1 MIWGA
6 VSPKRIKKNGTFN
19 ICKIIIKK
27 RDMMKVLESELRG
40 KTVMSEEGLYL
51 GIFRNSLVD
60 ERTGQLL
67 NILVEPS
74 EDIDPRLYHL
84 DEVGHLVFPF
94 EAIKSVKDV
103 IIVGS

>member
-1 MIWGA
+1 
-6 VSPKRIKKNGTFN
+6 VYYKN
-19 ICKIIIKK
+19 K
-27 RDMMKVLESELRG
+27 RDMMKLLESDLRG

-51 GIFRNSLVD
+51 GILRNSLVD
-60 ERTGQLL
+60 GRTGQLL

-103 IIVGS
+103 IIVGG